1 MIKNIFFKKG
11 PAKSIWILI
20 QGAVV
25 FSHGCI
31 CAIAGIA
38 WFFWQDLQDFTV
50 IPTSL
55 SIFGPHTLEQAR
67 SFILIITGW
76 FSWSSIKTFSL
87 NWKGVTTL
95 FPHIKQKLSTANS
108 FLQKKYGFSC
118 LFTLEGHPHKT
129 KSITFEIIGS
139 LFEIS
144 PISLDVT
151 GAWISF
157 VINT

>member
-1 MIKNIFFKKG
+1 MNLHPGGCCFFPWMYLCYSWHCLVSLARFTG
-11 PAKSIWILI
+11 FHSHSNFTIYIWPPHIRTSK
-20 QGAVV
+20 V
-25 FSHGCI
+25 FHSNK
-31 CAIAGIA
+31 
-38 WFFWQDLQDFTV
+38 
-50 IPTSL
+50 
-55 SIFGPHTLEQAR
+55 
-67 SFILIITGW
+67 TGW
-76 FSWSSIKTFSL
+76 FSWSSVKSFSL

-118 LFTLEGHPHKT
+118 LISLEGHPRKT

-157 VINT
+157 VTNT